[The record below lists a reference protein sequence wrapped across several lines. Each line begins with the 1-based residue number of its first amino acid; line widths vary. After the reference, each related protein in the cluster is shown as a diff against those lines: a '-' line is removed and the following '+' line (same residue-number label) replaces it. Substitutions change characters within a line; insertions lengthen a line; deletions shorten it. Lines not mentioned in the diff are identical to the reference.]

1 MFGDRTDVVPLSGV
15 YRYLRIYGKQ
25 RSVGNLWGYSIW
37 ETSAKG
43 SRYHIAD
50 FDDDG
55 VFDDIDQCLETPA
68 GASVDSNGCEII
80 SSDSDNDGVIDDLD
94 NCPGTLINSIVDA
107 NGCAIIN
114 VNEVSSS
121 TVQNDLDND
130 GEDDRLLVG
139 GAASS
144 QPGFTLYVFDPD
156 LNQSGSICNGG
167 CATNWPP
174 LLTSDGIPSGVNNL
188 GTITRD
194 DGETQVTYN
203 GRPLYFFINDTNPG
217 DTNGHGAGGVWWAV
231 PYSVT
236 YVPLYDASTI
246 LEPPTRS

>member
-80 SSDSDNDGVIDDLD
+80 SSDRVTMMELPMI
-94 NCPGTLINSIVDA
+94 LI
-107 NGCAIIN
+107 
-114 VNEVSSS
+114 
-121 TVQNDLDND
+121 TV
-130 GEDDRLLVG
+130 RVH
-139 GAASS
+139 
-144 QPGFTLYVFDPD
+144 
-156 LNQSGSICNGG
+156 
-167 CATNWPP
+167 
-174 LLTSDGIPSGVNNL
+174 LLTLLLIPMDVQS
-188 GTITRD
+188 
-194 DGETQVTYN
+194 
-203 GRPLYFFINDTNPG
+203 
-217 DTNGHGAGGVWWAV
+217 
-231 PYSVT
+231 
-236 YVPLYDASTI
+236 
-246 LEPPTRS
+246 